1 MSDHYKDKRYVENRK
16 RILAGSPTCAICG
29 IRKANTVDHILELH
43 AGGDHSM
50 ENLQPACA
58 KCNYRKGAQYG
69 NAQRARI
76 VKARNE
82 AVKTAE
88 TRRPRNTPKAPKTTK
103 NDEKAEKP
111 FFDDPTLTPTPPS
124 SVYPKG
130 SKRTKTD
137 PSRSKPKAAEVDRSF
152 PRLYTRPLGARN
164 YAGEFAEW
172 GERTL
177 GISLFP
183 WQRLALEGILS
194 VNDEDAPPG
203 YGLEYRTSLCSVAR
217 QNGKT
222 ALLKILV
229 GGWLTVMAA
238 ERKTPQTVITTAH
251 ALDLAVSLF
260 QDLAP
265 ILESHYGAKSKWSYG
280 RNELRMPDGSL
291 WLVRAATPSAG
302 HGRSPDLIAADEVWD
317 ISEEVLDVGL
327 IPSQRARKSPHL
339 AMFSTAGTEASK
351 LLLRWR
357 EQGLRAIDSP
367 DPSPLFFAE
376 WSPPPSADPESIETM
391 EFANPS
397 LGHMLELET
406 IQAESKNPNRA
417 AYLRG
422 SLNLWVSHDSAWL
435 DSQILNRSETA
446 DVFDIPPAVLS
457 VDSSLD
463 ESRYVGVLTT
473 DLGDRVLLE
482 TAFIVNSEL
491 ALWENVRRL
500 LPPGTRTILAV
511 TPTLD
516 LHTPK
521 ELEKRKTVVG
531 IGELSKWTGLVRG
544 MFLEGRVL
552 HRGDALLV
560 EHLSRAVM
568 SRTQNGV
575 VLSSVKSPGPIELAR
590 VSVFGI
596 ALASRARSTTR
607 PSIATSRR

>member
-1 MSDHYKDKRYVENRK
+1 
-16 RILAGSPTCAICG
+16 
-29 IRKANTVDHILELH
+29 VDHITEVH

-50 ENLQPACA
+50 ENLQPACS
-58 KCNYRKGAQYG
+58 KCNYSKGARYG
-69 NAQRARI
+69 NAQRAGI

-82 AVKTAE
+82 AVKSAE
-88 TRRPRNTPKAPKTTK
+88 TRRGRNPPKAPKTTENDK
-103 NDEKAEKP
+103 NGEEP

-124 SVYPKG
+124 SVYPKRTR
-130 SKRTKTD
+130 RTKTD
-137 PSRSKPKAAEVDRSF
+137 SSGSGPIPAVIDRSR
-152 PRLYTRPLGARN
+152 PRLYTAPLGARN

-172 GERTL
+172 GERAL
-177 GISLFP
+177 GITLFP

-194 VNDEDAPPG
+194 VNDESAPPG
-203 YGLEYRTSLCSVAR
+203 YGLEYRTSLTSVAR

-229 GGWLTVMAA
+229 GGWLTVMAG

-265 ILESHYGAKSKWSYG
+265 VLEENYGAKSKWSYG

-302 HGRSPDLIAADEVWD
+302 HGRSPDLIAADECWD

-376 WSPPPSADPESIETM
+376 WSPPPASDPDDPITM
-391 EFANPS
+391 EYANPS
-397 LGHMLELET
+397 PMLGLDT

-435 DSQILNRSETA
+435 DAQILNRAETS
-446 DVFDIPPAVLS
+446 DEFDLPPAVLA

-482 TAFIVNSEL
+482 TAFVVNSEL

-590 VSVFGI
+590 VAVFGI
-596 ALASRARSTTR
+596 ALASRARSNAR
-607 PSIATSRR
+607 PSIASSRR